1 MRGAG
6 RLYLLH
12 VALAG
17 VGAIL
22 LAGGTAMIFS
32 RQSFSVPTSQAVS
45 DACHN
50 WLTAGGP
57 AALLGLSV
65 AALALAAVCL
75 GLRSVHRQVR
85 ATSRYL
91 ATQDLSAEP
100 VEVDGIPCRLI
111 DSEEPRAFCAGYLRP
126 RVYLSRGAQEQLE
139 DDELRA
145 VLAHEG
151 HHLRRRDPLR
161 LLVAHALA
169 DSLFFVPIF
178 RRISERFSALGEL
191 AADEAAVKAVGGR
204 GPLASALLKFS
215 SQPAAVVS
223 LAPERVDHLMGDPDA
238 TLWKLPR
245 SPLARSAIALAALG
259 AVSLLIWHG
268 ILDPNLQVPLLVAA
282 ACAGMMVCGPIAL
295 ALGALLLSR
304 HALRRRLA

>member
-50 WLTAGGP
+50 CLTAGGP

-126 RVYLSRGAQEQLE
+126 RVYLSRGAQEQPE
-139 DDELRA
+139 DDELR
-145 VLAHEG
+145 
-151 HHLRRRDPLR
+151 
-161 LLVAHALA
+161 
-169 DSLFFVPIF
+169 
-178 RRISERFSALGEL
+178 
-191 AADEAAVKAVGGR
+191 
-204 GPLASALLKFS
+204 
-215 SQPAAVVS
+215 
-223 LAPERVDHLMGDPDA
+223 
-238 TLWKLPR
+238 
-245 SPLARSAIALAALG
+245 
-259 AVSLLIWHG
+259 G